1 MKLSSGSRLQ
11 HSDKIEDHR
20 LSLFMADVVITQ
32 IRYRVVIVV
41 IDMEG
46 GNMMY
51 LNSCRFQIDG
61 S

>member
-1 MKLSSGSRLQ
+1 MQ
-11 HSDKIEDHR
+11 HSDIIEDHR
-20 LSLFMADVVITQ
+20 LSLFMADVVIIQ
-32 IRYRVVIVV
+32 IRYCVVVVV
-41 IDMEG
+41 IDMEC